1 MVGMGRGQD
10 NGTSRGNEP
19 NGNDWKWLRD
29 AMMVEVTLTGR
40 VQGVGFRGFAQ
51 RHAMSLG
58 LRGWVRNRYDGA
70 VEVVAEGERYKLE
83 RFIALL
89 REGPPWAR
97 VDDVEVRWS
106 EYRGEFASFG
116 VRG

>member
-1 MVGMGRGQD
+1 MG
-10 NGTSRGNEP
+10 GTESRKGNSAK
-19 NGNDWKWLRD
+19 DD
-29 AMMVEVTLTGR
+29 ARAEITVVGR
-40 VQGVGFRGFAQ
+40 VQGVGFRGFAR
-51 RHAMSLG
+51 RHATALG

-70 VEVVAEGERYKLE
+70 VELVVEGERHKIE

-97 VDDVEVRWS
+97 VDRVDVRWAT
-106 EYRGEFASFG
+106 YQGEFASFS

>member
-1 MVGMGRGQD
+1 MVRTESGQGD
-10 NGTSRGNEP
+10 AS
-19 NGNDWKWLRD
+19 KYARD
-29 AMMVEVTLTGR
+29 AARAEMTVTGR

-51 RHAMSLG
+51 RHAMALG
-58 LRGWVRNRYDGA
+58 LCGWIKNRYDGA
-70 VEVVAEGERYKLE
+70 VEVVAEGERYRIE

-97 VDDVEVRWS
+97 VDGVEVRWC
-106 EYRGEFASFG
+106 EYHGEFSSFR